1 MITGVHALIY
11 STEAEALRSFF
22 RDTLEFSSVDA
33 GEGWLIFAL
42 PPAELGIHPADED
55 IHHKLY
61 LTCDD
66 IQATVDELKIKGVE
80 FSGTIIDEG
89 WGLVARAKIPG
100 AGELGIYQPKHATA
114 LAGKHQGHA

>member
-11 STEAEALRSFF
+11 SAEAEALRRFF
-22 RDTLEFSSVDA
+22 RDTLGFSSVDA

-42 PPAELGIHPADED
+42 PPAELGVHPADED

-66 IQATVDELKIKGVE
+66 IQATVEALKAKGVE

-100 AGELGIYQPKHATA
+100 AGELGIYQPRHATA
-114 LAGKHQGHA
+114 LAGQRQGHA

>member
-1 MITGVHALIY
+1 MITGVHAQIY
-11 STEAEALRSFF
+11 STEALRSFF
-22 RDTLEFSSVDA
+22 RDTLGFSSVDA

-42 PPAELGIHPADED
+42 PPAELGVHPADKD

-66 IQATVDELKIKGVE
+66 IQATVGELKAKGVE

-100 AGELGIYQPKHATA
+100 AGELGIYEPRHPTA
-114 LAGKHQGHA
+114 LAGQHQGHA